1 MKVQDF
7 INILAPMA
15 VSEQRR
21 TGILASIT
29 IAQGAVES
37 GWGAAAPGNNLFGIK
52 GSGQEF
58 VTTEYT
64 NGHFVKIIGG
74 FRTYDTWEG
83 SVIDHSEFLI
93 ANSRYKVS
101 GFFERCKEL
110 DYIGAAGC
118 LQNAGYATDPKYAV
132 KLIQII
138 QANRLDNYD
147 ILEVEDDMPKLDPGV
162 ALTMINTFLKP
173 SWAAADA
180 QLKAA
185 QDSNKAAAWKE
196 QRDYYA
202 WLANSLRDASGLPRE

>member
-1 MKVQDF
+1 MKAQDF
-7 INILAPMA
+7 INIVAPMA

-29 IAQGAVES
+29 IAQGAIES

-52 GSGQEF
+52 GGGQEF

-74 FRTYDTWEG
+74 FRTYDSWEG

-93 ANSRYKVS
+93 ANSRYKAS
-101 GFFERCKEL
+101 GFL
-110 DYIGAAGC
+110 NAARSLIMLGLLVR
-118 LQNAGYATDPKYAV
+118 LQNAGYASDPKYAV

-138 QANRLDNYD
+138 QSNRLDNYD